1 MPNEKTLQQLTQEY
15 EAQMPPEIMSIIK
28 AFDWKKE
35 VRTIVNQN
43 QLMID
48 IGSDI
53 EESIYLMILGAIQ
66 VADFYERL
74 VDIHELPEDKAQK
87 ILQEVEGLIFNP
99 LHKKLMELE
108 TKEPEVEMQMAP
120 ATPRD
125 QILAEVEKEPEPLI
139 KLNFAGSDI
148 KPAEP
153 VSRNQG
159 IVEPFSI
166 SSVKKEPLP
175 VEATPKVVSTP
186 PLNPVQGMQTN
197 PVASGLTQSTATQAT
212 TAPKPYVADPYR
224 EPIE

>member
-1 MPNEKTLQQLTQEY
+1 
-15 EAQMPPEIMSIIK
+15 
-28 AFDWKKE
+28 
-35 VRTIVNQN
+35 
-43 QLMID
+43 
-48 IGSDI
+48 
-53 EESIYLMILGAIQ
+53 

-108 TKEPEVEMQMAP
+108 TKEPEVQMTP
-120 ATPRD
+120 TTPRD

-153 VSRNQG
+153 VSMGQG
-159 IVEPFSI
+159 IVQPFSI

-175 VEATPKVVSTP
+175 VEPTPKVVSTP

-197 PVASGLTQSTATQAT
+197 PVASGLTQSTATGAAPT
-212 TAPKPYVADPYR
+212 PKPYVADPYR

>member
-1 MPNEKTLQQLTQEY
+1 MQNEKTLQQLTQEY

-48 IGSDI
+48 VGTDI

-74 VDIHELPEDKAQK
+74 IDVHELPEDKAQK
-87 ILQEVEGLIFNP
+87 ILQEVENQIFNP
-99 LHKKLMELE
+99 LHKKLMELDE
-108 TKEPEVEMQMAP
+108 KESRAELMNG
-120 ATPRD
+120 TPRD

-139 KLNFAGSDI
+139 KLNISGTPT
-148 KPAEP
+148 KPADP
-153 VSRNQG
+153 VPMSEG
-159 IVEPFSI
+159 IARPFSI
-166 SSVKKEPLP
+166 SGVKKESVP
-175 VEATPKVVSTP
+175 VVNPVKIPTTP
-186 PLNPVQGMQTN
+186 PLNPVQGVQDN
-197 PVASGLTQSTATQAT
+197 PIATGLTQPTSTQTPPT
-212 TAPKPYVADPYR
+212 TKPYAADPYR

>member
-1 MPNEKTLQQLTQEY
+1 MQDEKTLQQKIQEY
-15 EAQMPPEIMSIIK
+15 EAQMPLEIMNLIK
-28 AFDWKKE
+28 SFDWKKE
-35 VRTIVNQN
+35 IRTIVSQN
-43 QLMID
+43 QLMINTGGD
-48 IGSDI
+48 L
-53 EESIYLMILGAIQ
+53 EESVYLMLLGVLEAPDLYLQ
-66 VADFYERL
+66 LTEGY
-74 VDIHELPEDKAQK
+74 ELPEDKARK
-87 ILQEVEGLIFNP
+87 ILQEVEALIFNP

-108 TKEPEVEMQMAP
+108 AKEPEAQVIP
-120 ATPRD
+120 TTPRD

-186 PLNPVQGMQTN
+186 SLNPVLGMQTN

-212 TAPKPYVADPYR
+212 VAPKPYVADPYR